1 MTTVDGAGR
10 AKEDGRRGSR
20 GQARMEWRGGRRK
33 TAGEA
38 AGGKQGWNGGRKDRE
53 EGRRG
58 KQEGILIG
66 G

>member
-1 MTTVDGAGR
+1 MTTADGVG
-10 AKEDGRRGSR
+10 
-20 GQARMEWRGGRRK
+20 WGGRRK

-38 AGGKQGWNGGRKDRE
+38 AGGKQGWNGGRKTRK
-53 EGRRG
+53 G